1 MKFVSCLLKVMIY
14 SIAIIFTANAGL
26 AIDQFH
32 ETSPLLDSKKG
43 VFDLHQV
50 HAQSARIPVWPLE
63 QNVPLNLSYLNVT
76 KLREDCDKEFQKL
89 YGNNAPTPY
98 KVGLFCVM
106 NLSLAPFTLASYTLQ
121 PRMFYIFASAFNESE
136 TTVHILNEDI
146 VFAEQ
151 AVIDK
156 IIGVHTFGVHLTAVP
171 ISSPFMS
178 KVIVIGENTSLESQ
192 TKEAILIKFRQYQ
205 QEEKSIKLNA
215 LLIPQFWCFLEDP
228 AAYEK
233 NLKSKKVIFF
243 REETLS
249 LNVPSSQAEFVKS

>member
-1 MKFVSCLLKVMIY
+1 MIY
-14 SIAIIFTANAGL
+14 SIAIIFTENAGL

-43 VFDLHQV
+43 VFELHQV

-63 QNVPLNLSYLNVT
+63 QNVPLNLSYLNVG

-89 YGNNAPTPY
+89 YGNNALTPY

-121 PRMFYIFASAFNESE
+121 PGMFYVFASAFNESE

-151 AVIDK
+151 AIIDK

-205 QEEKSIKLNA
+205 QEKKNIKLNT
-215 LLIPQFWCFLEDP
+215 LLIPQFCCFLENP
-228 AAYEK
+228 AAYEE
-233 NLKSKKVIFF
+233 NLKLKKVVFV

-249 LNVPSSQAEFVKS
+249 LKAEFSEAQLAKS